1 MAMKKQLI
9 AAGVA
14 TVIGVTGLGAGVAH
28 AATSSEDSDGPMS
41 SLVSAIATK
50 FNLDKTQVQE
60 VFDEQRETMEKE
72 REEKVQTELKQLVT
86 DGKLTQAQADAITAK
101 RTELQAAREANKDS
115 MKDLSSDERKAKMDE
130 QKTALDTWAK
140 EQGIST
146 NYLRYVMGHGPG
158 GHGGPGR
165 GPDQAKSD
173 SDS

>member
-1 MAMKKQLI
+1 MKKQLL

-28 AATSSEDSDGPMS
+28 AATSSEENDGPMS

-60 VFDEQRETMEKE
+60 VFDAQREAMEKE

-101 RTELQAAREANKDS
+101 RTELETQREANKDS

-130 QKTALDTWAK
+130 QKTALEAWAK

-146 NYLRYVMGHGPG
+146 EYLRYVMGHGPG

-165 GPDQAKSD
+165 GRDQATSD
-173 SDS
+173 TNS